1 MSSPSPV
8 PRTTARIPKP
18 YPRMGGVFG
27 GHTDDLNCRLSGSVI
42 LPATLPPHG
51 RCRPPFETS
60 TYTKILGLMLRITRV
75 LWGTGKAVIMYI
87 DFCVLIGLLEI
98 MKRGVY
104 GRSLIKRG
112 AIVLWRF
119 METVLNITLGQK
131 ILLM

>member
-1 MSSPSPV
+1 
-8 PRTTARIPKP
+8 
-18 YPRMGGVFG
+18 
-27 GHTDDLNCRLSGSVI
+27 
-42 LPATLPPHG
+42 
-51 RCRPPFETS
+51 
-60 TYTKILGLMLRITRV
+60 MLRITRV

-87 DFCVLIGLLEI
+87 HFCALIGLLEI